1 MPEKWPI
8 YCSAD
13 SGCKCRRGRAT
24 AIVGSMRRRSGA
36 ILMHRTLFDQIRGNS
51 VALMSRVVA
60 VGSLGYNTWRNER
73 TEQNRNIRSAG
84 FRAIDETW

>member
-1 MPEKWPI
+1 
-8 YCSAD
+8 
-13 SGCKCRRGRAT
+13 
-24 AIVGSMRRRSGA
+24 
-36 ILMHRTLFDQIRGNS
+36 MHRTLFDQIRGNS